1 MPKIVDHEQRRLEL
15 AEALWRVIAD
25 AGPDAVSIRSVA
37 AEAGLSTGALRH
49 YFQTREELLVFAMRL
64 AEARI
69 ADRVRARTAA
79 QAPGETMVERVAGL
93 AEQLLPLDETRM
105 AEYRAWEAAGRLGEH
120 DTDREHR
127 WHEQRRFYRRLVAAL
142 AGAPVEDPDRAH
154 PDARVEEWS
163 EHLHTY
169 VDGLA
174 LQLAVTPSV
183 VGPDGVRA
191 RLRAFL
197 GRVEAALARTGA

>member
-1 MPKIVDHEQRRLEL
+1 MPKIVDHEQRRREL
-15 AEALWRVIAD
+15 TEALWRVIAES
-25 AGPDAVSIRSVA
+25 GPEAVSIRTVA

-64 AEARI
+64 AEERVTERMI
-69 ADRVRARTAA
+69 AHQSA
-79 QAPGETMVERVAGL
+79 QDPATTVVDQVAGL
-93 AEQLLPLDETRM
+93 AEQLLPLDETRL
-105 AEYRAWEAAGRLGEH
+105 AEYRAWEAAGMLGER

-127 WHEQRRFYRRLVAAL
+127 WREQRRLYRRLVAGL
-142 AGAPVEDPDRAH
+142 ARLPADDPSRPH
-154 PDARVEEWS
+154 PDADVEEWS

-174 LQLAVTPSV
+174 LQLVVTPSV
-183 VGPDGVRA
+183 VGPEGVRA

-197 GRVEAALARTGA
+197 VRVEAVLARPDA